1 MLRRLPDRLTY
12 ANVAATLALFISL
25 VGASCAAVTAP
36 ANSVGMAL
44 ALPTFLAGPALSG
57 GTLIWQD
64 SAGIEALSP
73 GGAPRSLLRG
83 GTLSEVATGGGSI
96 VLDTGHALLAGHANG
111 KLEPVNLPRSCLPLT
126 AAKPP
131 QAFKGGSLP
140 AAHALFA
147 ISGPRLLVVVGP
159 DCTISPRDHGAATRV
174 VTLDMHGRHV
184 ELVRRLSRRPLAVA
198 LAGST
203 VALFDSIT
211 SQGVATITILRP
223 RATAIAG
230 RTVSTRTWPIVDKRI
245 ITTSVQIDDAGN
257 VLATD
262 LYSLGI
268 VPGGPEV
275 SGVVFPADGKAFQP
289 ELRTISGLSIP
300 ARPLAALSDGRLAF
314 LTPTRAHNASA
325 GESVPAPVKE
335 IEVLDIITGTPV
347 ATIDIAHDNDVLGIA
362 LQGSNLTWIQQPV
375 AEVLGPPTTNSSL
388 PTCSFG
394 TFPTGPAVVEHEN
407 LIGLGNTPITVGT
420 SPVPVAC
427 TEAPAPP

>member
-1 MLRRLPDRLTY
+1 MLRHLPGRLTY
-12 ANVAATLALFISL
+12 ANVAATLALFVGL
-25 VGASCAAVTAP
+25 VGASCAAVTVA
-36 ANSVGMAL
+36 ANSVGTPL
-44 ALPTFLAGPALSG
+44 ALPTFVAGPVLSG

-64 SAGIEALSP
+64 TAGIEALSP

-83 GTLSEVATGGGSI
+83 GTLSEVSTGGGSM
-96 VLDTGHALLAGHANG
+96 VLDTGHALLAGQANG
-111 KLEPVNLPRSCLPLT
+111 KLEPVNLSRRCLPLT

-147 ISGPRLLVVVGP
+147 ISGSRLLVVVGP
-159 DCTISPRDHGAATRV
+159 DCTIGPRDHGAATRV
-174 VTLDMHGRHV
+174 MTLHVRGLQV
-184 ELVRRLSRRPLAVA
+184 ELARPLSRRPLAVA

-211 SQGVATITILRP
+211 SRGAATMTILRP
-223 RATAIAG
+223 RARAIAG
-230 RTVSTRTWPIVDKRI
+230 RTVSTRTWPIADKRI
-245 ITTSVQIDDAGN
+245 LTTNVQIDETGN

-289 ELRTISGLSIP
+289 ELLPG
-300 ARPLAALSDGRLAF
+300 PLAALSDGRLAF
-314 LTPTRAHNASA
+314 FNST
-325 GESVPAPVKE
+325 EK
-335 IEVLDIITGTPV
+335 IEVLGITTGTPV

-362 LQGSNLTWIQQPV
+362 LEGSNLTWIQQPV
-375 AEVLGPPTTNSSL
+375 AHVLGPPMTNSSL

-394 TFPTGPAVVEHEN
+394 TSPTGAAVVEHEN
-407 LIGLGNTPITVGT
+407 LTDLGSTPITVGS
-420 SPVPVAC
+420 SPTPVAC
-427 TEAPAPP
+427 TEGPAPP